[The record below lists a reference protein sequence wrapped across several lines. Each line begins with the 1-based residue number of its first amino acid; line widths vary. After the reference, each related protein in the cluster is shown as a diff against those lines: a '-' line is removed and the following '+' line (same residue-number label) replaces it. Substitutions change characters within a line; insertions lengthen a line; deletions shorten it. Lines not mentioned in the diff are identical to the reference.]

1 MTASASRRSTALS
14 RRTVLAGGAAT
25 AATFTLRPDRADARP
40 LVGRTLAQGL
50 VVPWGL
56 AFLPN
61 GDALVTERESGRVH
75 RVRKDGGRRLVGD
88 VAGVHAPDPGEG
100 GLLGCAVSPDFATD
114 RHVFFYLT
122 TSTDNRVIR
131 MTYTTAGTLTSRRTI
146 LSGIPSDSTH
156 NGGRLLFG
164 PSGRLFVSTGD
175 AQDRPGAQDRRSLGG
190 KILRINPDGSVPAG
204 NPFGNRVWTLGHR
217 NVQGLALD
225 GRNRLWAT
233 ELGQDTRDELN
244 QIVAGGNYGWPHVEG
259 GDGPGGTYRDPYVT
273 WSPTDICSPSGVA
286 FARGAAWVG
295 ALRGAC
301 LWRVD
306 ISGAGARTRTRY
318 FHDRL
323 GRIRTVAKAPD
334 GTLWV
339 TTSNRDGRGSPR
351 TGDDKVVRIRFS

>member
-1 MTASASRRSTALS
+1 MTSSQPLLSRRS
-14 RRTVLAGGAAT
+14 VLAGSAAT
-25 AATFTLRPDRADARP
+25 AAAFTLMSDRADARP
-40 LVGRTLAQGL
+40 LVGKTLAQGL

-75 RVRKDGGRRLVGD
+75 RVRKDGGRRLVGE
-88 VAGVHAPDPGEG
+88 VAGVYAPDPGEG

-131 MTYTTAGTLTSRRTI
+131 MTYTTGGALTSRKTI
-146 LSGIPSDSTH
+146 LSGIPSDKNH

-164 PSGRLFVSTGD
+164 PTGRLFVSTGD
-175 AQDRPGAQDRRSLGG
+175 AQTGSQAQDKNSLGG
-190 KILRINPDGSVPAG
+190 KILRINADGSTPAG
-204 NPFGNRVWTLGHR
+204 NPFGNKVWTYGHR
-217 NVQGLALD
+217 NPQGLALD
-225 GRNRLWAT
+225 GEGRLWAT

-244 QIVAGGNYGWPHVEG
+244 RIVPGHNYGWPVVEG
-259 GDGPGGTYRDPYVT
+259 GDGAGGTYHDPYVT
-273 WSPTDICSPSGVA
+273 WQPTDTCSPSGVA
-286 FARGAAWVG
+286 FTRGAAWVG
-295 ALRGAC
+295 ALRGSC

-306 ISGAGARTRTRY
+306 IAGSGARTKTRY
-318 FHDRL
+318 FHDQL

-334 GTLWV
+334 GTLWI

-351 TGDDKVVRIRFS
+351 TGDDKVIRVRFS